1 MILGVRKSMMY
12 MALQTARNGG
22 VFAWA
27 AFPTKRIIVKST
39 MSKPNSGKTGR
50 DLVTIRSFVDELEAN
65 LAKSRLQAAGID
77 SMLGRD
83 DCGGMRPSL
92 TFAQGIKLLV
102 RSDDAERAAAVL
114 SDENKNS
121 K

>member
-1 MILGVRKSMMY
+1 MMY

-27 AFPTKRIIVKST
+27 ASPTERIIVKST
-39 MSKPNSGKTGR
+39 MSKPDFGKTKP
-50 DLVTIRSFVDELEAN
+50 DLVTIRTFVDELEAN
-65 LAKSRLQAAGID
+65 LARSRLQAAGID

-92 TFAQGIKLLV
+92 SWAQGIRLVV

-114 SDENKNS
+114 SDEAKNS
-121 K
+121 NR